1 MKNVKKFNFIYLLSF
16 LGDAL
21 FSPFI
26 ALYFISISF
35 DDYQRGVLLALIPIS
50 TIIGNFIYGKI
61 SGKLNKNINILRI
74 LTLINTII
82 FSLYGFI
89 DNFYAL
95 IILTILFGLHN
106 SPYFSMQDGISVNF
120 CEQEKKIYSNTRMFG
135 SLGYCLALIGGYFIV
150 DFIEYKYIFLIGGA
164 LFVIVNIILLFVKT
178 NKENDLV
185 IEKKEVSFKE
195 LFKNKV
201 FIRYV
206 IFYLLLIGIW
216 TIGESY
222 VSTYFNSLEIKD
234 SYYSLMFGAQVGIET
249 IVILLL
255 GKLIKDRKKLKYV
268 LIVSSIVIALRYLL
282 MGTYIPVN
290 ILLIISALT
299 RGIGWGGFLF
309 SHLALTK
316 KILGI
321 DLTTKGITFLAIITN
336 LLGTIGNFVSPYIYN
351 NLSLQWLYLIF
362 GIIQV
367 IGVIVLFGVNFNK
380 EERIKE

>member
-26 ALYFISISF
+26 ALYFISINF

-150 DFIEYKYIFLIGGA
+150 DFIEYKYIFLIAGA

-380 EERIKE
+380 EERMKE